1 MGPGG
6 AWPRGGGEIGTLEG
20 GKLVPGEAAGP
31 VSLEGELLVCALEG
45 VRFGEL
51 EGDGVA

>member
-31 VSLEGELLVCALEG
+31 VSLEGE
-45 VRFGEL
+45 
-51 EGDGVA
+51 